1 MQVTSRLPEPPQ
13 ENARE
18 TQLRAKAQE
27 LETTFL
33 SEMLSH
39 AGFGDAR
46 SSFGGGVGEEQF
58 ASFLRNAQASGMA
71 ERGGIGLAE
80 HFFRALTARDD
91 NGQ

>member
-1 MQVTSRLPEPPQ
+1 MQVTLRLPERPP
-13 ENARE
+13 ETLRE
-18 TQLRAKAQE
+18 TQLHAKAQE

-46 SSFGGGVGEEQF
+46 SSFGGGIGEDQF
-58 ASFLRNAQASGMA
+58 ASFLRNAQAKGMV

-80 HFFRALTARDD
+80 YFFQALMARDD
-91 NGQ
+91 HGQ